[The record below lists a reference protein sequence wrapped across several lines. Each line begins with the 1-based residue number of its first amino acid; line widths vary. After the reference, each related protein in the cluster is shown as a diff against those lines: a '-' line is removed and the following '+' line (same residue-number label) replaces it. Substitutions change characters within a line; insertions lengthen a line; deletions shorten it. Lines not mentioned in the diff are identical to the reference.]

1 MPKCAIPD
9 LPVFREAA
17 LSRSAS
23 VNDLRQGLQ
32 MKDDEG
38 DRKVSKVSGSAA
50 AVLGARNREKRIFE
64 TVPWQPSSRRSIV
77 KQFQTGRGSEHSQ
90 CFGGTA
96 QPPDRFRPGW
106 RRPRARV

>member
-77 KQFQTGRGSEHSQ
+77 KQFRQVDHSIGVLEAMRTLQTAFGPVGRGPSL
-90 CFGGTA
+90 
-96 QPPDRFRPGW
+96 
-106 RRPRARV
+106 